1 MIFDDTIVAAATPY
15 GYGGIAVVRLSGKE
29 TESITLNICRRAA
42 AFKDRRATIVTLYGS
57 NKEPFD
63 SAVVTF
69 YKHPNSY
76 TGEDIVEF
84 SCHGSPT
91 IVEKII
97 EEAMNLGARTAEPG
111 EFTHRAFVNGKL
123 DLVQAESVAAV
134 IHGQGEK
141 SVQLNHRVLS
151 GELSKKF
158 KDIKQ
163 YIIDALS
170 HVEFELDVSEDNLI
184 PDAVHRVQQKIS
196 SALKE
201 TSRLAESFREGRLLN
216 RGASVVI
223 TGPPNI
229 GKSTLFNVLLNENRA
244 IVSAVPGTT
253 RDVVDASVVYGGIS
267 IMLTDTA
274 GIRSSDEEIESE
286 GIRRATEKIKNADVV
301 LSLFDVSEHKL
312 FKTNGLNGSLLPVLN
327 KCDLYNQ
334 QQINKARGK
343 LDGCVC
349 VSAKTGDGI
358 ENLKN
363 SIKRS
368 LCVSENISDTVFLI
382 TQRQYD
388 VTNNCINALNQT
400 LRLLENSPVGF
411 ELLSVE
417 IREALDA
424 VDRILGKTTS
434 EDILNN
440 IFSNFCVGK

>member
-1 MIFDDTIVAAATPY
+1 
-15 GYGGIAVVRLSGKE
+15 
-29 TESITLNICRRAA
+29 
-42 AFKDRRATIVTLYGS
+42 
-57 NKEPFD
+57 
-63 SAVVTF
+63 
-69 YKHPNSY
+69 
-76 TGEDIVEF
+76 
-84 SCHGSPT
+84 
-91 IVEKII
+91 
-97 EEAMNLGARTAEPG
+97 
-111 EFTHRAFVNGKL
+111 
-123 DLVQAESVAAV
+123 
-134 IHGQGEK
+134 
-141 SVQLNHRVLS
+141 
-151 GELSKKF
+151 
-158 KDIKQ
+158 
-163 YIIDALS
+163 
-170 HVEFELDVSEDNLI
+170 
-184 PDAVHRVQQKIS
+184 
-196 SALKE
+196 
-201 TSRLAESFREGRLLN
+201 
-216 RGASVVI
+216 
-223 TGPPNI
+223 
-229 GKSTLFNVLLNENRA
+229 
-244 IVSAVPGTT
+244 
-253 RDVVDASVVYGGIS
+253 
-267 IMLTDTA
+267 MLTDTA

-334 QQINKARGK
+334 QQINKARSK

-363 SIKRS
+363 SIKKS

-400 LRLLENSPVGF
+400 LRLLENNPVGF

>member
-1 MIFDDTIVAAATPY
+1 MILDDTIVAAATPY
-15 GYGGIAVVRLSGKE
+15 GYGGIAVVRLSGRAA
-29 TESITLNICRRAA
+29 ESITQNICRRTAK
-42 AFKDRRATIVTLYGS
+42 FKDRHATVVTLYGS

-63 SAVVTF
+63 DAVVTF

-76 TGEDIVEF
+76 TGDDIVEF

-97 EEAMNLGARTAEPG
+97 ELAMNLGARTAEPG
-111 EFTHRAFVNGKL
+111 EFTHRAFINGKL

-134 IHGQGEK
+134 ISGQGEK
-141 SVQLNHRVLS
+141 SIQLNHRVLS
-151 GELSKKF
+151 GELSKKITA
-158 KDIKQ
+158 IKKS
-163 YIIDALS
+163 IIDALS
-170 HVEFELDVSEDNLI
+170 YVEFELDVSEDDLV
-184 PDAVHRVQQKIS
+184 PDAVRRVKQIIS
-196 SALKE
+196 LALSE
-201 TSRLAESFREGRLLN
+201 MSLLAKSFREGRLLN

-229 GKSTLFNVLLNENRA
+229 GKSTLFNALLNENRA

-274 GIRSSDEEIESE
+274 GIRNSDEEIESE

-301 LSLFDVSEHKL
+301 LSLFDVNEHEL
-312 FKTNGLNGSLLPVLN
+312 FTTKGLNGSLLPVLN

-334 QQINKARGK
+334 QQINKARGEI
-343 LDGCVC
+343 DGCVC

-358 ENLKN
+358 ENLKKAIN
-363 SIKRS
+363 KN
-368 LCVSENISDTVFLI
+368 LCVTENISDTVFLI

-388 VTNNCINALNQT
+388 VTNSCINALNQT
-400 LRLLENSPVGF
+400 LKLLEKDPVGF
-411 ELLSVE
+411 ELLSIE

>member
-29 TESITLNICRRAA
+29 TESITQNICRRAA

-170 HVEFELDVSEDNLI
+170 YVEFELDVSEDNLI
-184 PDAVHRVQQKIS
+184 PGNHFHCS
-196 SALKE
+196 
-201 TSRLAESFREGRLLN
+201 
-216 RGASVVI
+216 
-223 TGPPNI
+223 P
-229 GKSTLFNVLLNENRA
+229 
-244 IVSAVPGTT
+244 VSNLCFT
-253 RDVVDASVVYGGIS
+253 
-267 IMLTDTA
+267 
-274 GIRSSDEEIESE
+274 
-286 GIRRATEKIKNADVV
+286 
-301 LSLFDVSEHKL
+301 
-312 FKTNGLNGSLLPVLN
+312 
-327 KCDLYNQ
+327 
-334 QQINKARGK
+334 KA
-343 LDGCVC
+343 
-349 VSAKTGDGI
+349 
-358 ENLKN
+358 N
-363 SIKRS
+363 
-368 LCVSENISDTVFLI
+368 I
-382 TQRQYD
+382 TQD
-388 VTNNCINALNQT
+388 NTIHW
-400 LRLLENSPVGF
+400 
-411 ELLSVE
+411 
-417 IREALDA
+417 
-424 VDRILGKTTS
+424 
-434 EDILNN
+434 
-440 IFSNFCVGK
+440 

>member
-29 TESITLNICRRAA
+29 TESITQNICRRTA
-42 AFKDRRATIVTLYGS
+42 AFKDRRATIVTLYSS

-63 SAVVTF
+63 NAVVTF

-97 EEAMNLGARTAEPG
+97 EMSMNLGARTAEPG

-141 SVQLNHRVLS
+141 SVQLNHRILS
-151 GELSKKF
+151 GALSKKF

-170 HVEFELDVSEDNLI
+170 YVEFELDVSEDNLI
-184 PDAVHRVQQKIS
+184 PDAVQRVKQKVS

-201 TSRLAESFREGRLLN
+201 MSCLAESFKEGRLLN

-229 GKSTLFNVLLNENRA
+229 GKSTLFNLLLNENRA
-244 IVSAVPGTT
+244 IVSTTPGTT
-253 RDVVDASVVYGGIS
+253 RDVVDASVMPTI
-267 IMLTDTA
+267 
-274 GIRSSDEEIESE
+274 
-286 GIRRATEKIKNADVV
+286 
-301 LSLFDVSEHKL
+301 
-312 FKTNGLNGSLLPVLN
+312 
-327 KCDLYNQ
+327 
-334 QQINKARGK
+334 
-343 LDGCVC
+343 
-349 VSAKTGDGI
+349 VSANTNAATLMIAEKAAQ
-358 ENLKN
+358 
-363 SIKRS
+363 
-368 LCVSENISDTVFLI
+368 LI
-382 TQRQYD
+382 
-388 VTNNCINALNQT
+388 LNQ
-400 LRLLENSPVGF
+400 
-411 ELLSVE
+411 
-417 IREALDA
+417 
-424 VDRILGKTTS
+424 
-434 EDILNN
+434 
-440 IFSNFCVGK
+440 